1 MKRKT
6 PLSRV
11 SRRTLKIVHRPKT
24 ESLLGYWIAEVW
36 YDGDARPVGYNEDPY
51 QAQGDVPDELYEDV
65 CSMMNAFDSE
75 PLSLDYVDYLI
86 TRKQETGN

>member
-24 ESLLGYWIAEVW
+24 EPLLGYWIAEVW
-36 YDGDARPVGYNEDPY
+36 YDGDHTPVGYNDDPY
-51 QAQGDVPDELYEDV
+51 QAHGDVPDELYEDV
-65 CSMMNAFDSE
+65 SSMMNAFDSE
-75 PLSLDYVDYLI
+75 PLSLDYVDYLL